1 MEVTLEAVERSEFG
15 KNESRRLRRE
25 GRIPAVVYGAISK
38 TTGTASHSI
47 SVDPKS
53 LMQIFHSDS
62 GVNTLIDLSIDGGKP
77 SRVLIKDYQLDPI
90 KDMLLHIDFYRV
102 AMDQN
107 ITVTVPVVV
116 TGEALGVK
124 QQDGLL
130 DFVHRD
136 IEIECLPAD
145 IPEHLEVDVSSL
157 MIGQGV
163 RLRDLVQDVA
173 WKPISSLD
181 TLLVHVIAPKAEVEE
196 EAEEGSEAE
205 AATAESA
212 EPEVIKK
219 GKADSDV
226 EDESESSN

>member
-25 GRIPAVVYGAISK
+25 GRIPAVVYGATSK
-38 TTGTASHSI
+38 TTGTVSHSI

-62 GVNTLIDLSIDGGKP
+62 GVNTLIDLSIGGGKP

-90 KDMLLHIDFYRV
+90 KNVLLHIDFHRI

-124 QQDGLL
+124 QQGGLL

-136 IEIECLPAD
+136 IEVECLPAD
-145 IPEHLEVDVSSL
+145 IPEHLQVDVSSL

-163 RLRDLVQDVA
+163 RLRDMVQDVA

-196 EAEEGSEAE
+196 EEAEASEEE

-226 EDESESSN
+226 EDEGESSN